1 MRLLRLQVDSINVHT
16 GRHYPIIHN
25 FVTQFCLAHRCPD
38 LASNFATAEEAQ
50 DERHM
55 VKIPDLTIED
65 AKIWHTRLI
74 GFAVARDRKV
84 AKAIV
89 RQDSAVVRQAH
100 FNKTLY
106 DCLAALL

>member
-1 MRLLRLQVDSINVHT
+1 MRHLRLQVDSINVHNC
-16 GRHYPIIHN
+16 HN
-25 FVTQFCLAHRCPD
+25 CLTHTHTHRCPD
-38 LASNFATAEEAQ
+38 LASNFATAEEAE

-89 RQDSAVVRQAH
+89 REDSAVARQSL

-106 DCLAALL
+106 DRLATL